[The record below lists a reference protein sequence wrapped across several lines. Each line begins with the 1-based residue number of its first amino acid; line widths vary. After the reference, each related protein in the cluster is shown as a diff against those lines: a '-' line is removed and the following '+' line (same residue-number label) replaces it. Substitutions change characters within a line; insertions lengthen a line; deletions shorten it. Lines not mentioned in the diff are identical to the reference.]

1 MMFSC
6 ERATALI
13 SESMD
18 GNLSLYH
25 RFALRMHLLMCK
37 FCSRCWHQMFFLRNT
52 MHKCSDRTEEI
63 DFMPGYSL
71 SEEACAR
78 IKNYLKEQGS
88 H

>member
-18 GNLSLYH
+18 GKLSLYH

-37 FCSRCWHQMFFLRNT
+37 FCSRCWQQVFFLRNT
-52 MHKCSDRTEEI
+52 MDKCCDRTEEI
-63 DFMPGYSL
+63 DFMPGHSL
-71 SEEACAR
+71 SEEACVR
-78 IKNYLKEQGS
+78 IKNYLKEQDK

>member
-18 GNLSLYH
+18 GKLSMYQ
-25 RFALRMHLLMCK
+25 RFTLRMHLLMCK
-37 FCSRCWHQMFFLRNT
+37 FCSRFWHQMLFLRNT
-52 MHKCSDRTEEI
+52 MQRCSDRTEEV
-63 DFMPGYSL
+63 DFMPGHSL
-71 SEEACAR
+71 SEEACER
-78 IKNYLKEQGS
+78 IKNYLKEQDN